1 MSKFIRI
8 NSPCKRTFLESTK
21 LAYAN
26 KTRESYTTTKICSS
40 GFSGILS
47 NKSKSTIF
55 LLLMFFMFSLSSRTN
70 LKLRNIIGTPMIHK
84 KKIAINSSKMSG
96 PVRVPLLL
104 LHCYFVFH
112 CYFHCYFEHQF
123 SFTDDYLSMC
133 LKEFCCPD
141 CWEVSLLA
149 LCIKMLGID
158 VRL

>member
-8 NSPCKRTFLESTK
+8 NSPCKRAFLESTK

-26 KTRESYTTTKICSS
+26 KTRESYTTPKICSS

-55 LLLMFFMFSLSSRTN
+55 LLLMFFVFSLFSRTN
-70 LKLRNIIGTPMIHK
+70 LKLRNIIGTPKTHK

-96 PVRVPLLL
+96 PVHDPLLL
-104 LHCYFVFH
+104 LQNC
-112 CYFHCYFEHQF
+112 EHQF